1 MAVNDFFGDELRGYR
16 LIKGSRLT
24 TTERQNILVQTQ
36 NSTAFYQVRRA
47 LRTLFS
53 AIVNP
58 ENKPTKVNSTLSWP
72 SALDFFFF
80 NKGLISGPILLGKV
94 GL

>member
-58 ENKPTKVNSTLSWP
+58 ENKPTKVNWTLSWL
-72 SALDFFFF
+72 SALEICVFS
-80 NKGLISGPILLGKV
+80 LIRV
-94 GL
+94 